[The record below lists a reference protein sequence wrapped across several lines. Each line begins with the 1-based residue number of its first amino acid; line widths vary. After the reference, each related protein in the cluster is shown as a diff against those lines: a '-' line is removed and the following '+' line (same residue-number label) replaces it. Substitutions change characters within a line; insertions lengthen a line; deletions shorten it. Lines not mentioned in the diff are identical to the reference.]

1 MATLLHIDS
10 SAAGSASVS
19 RSVADL
25 IRQEWRGDVI
35 YRDLGSEPV
44 PPITA
49 DHVTARNMDP
59 GELSAELK
67 DATALQDRLIDEFLR
82 ADAYLF
88 AVPMYNYS
96 VPAAFK
102 AWIDQII
109 VMGRTLPLPGT
120 TAPTAGRPAIVVS
133 ARGGFG
139 YGAGGPSQERDFVLP
154 WLQLI
159 LGDTLGLALR
169 AITPEG
175 TLAPVIPAYASMIPT
190 YEESLQD
197 AEERARHEARSLTE
211 RVRSASP
218 RVATHGLRVDDEANL
233 FFGQDFGE
241 VSGPRRVI
249 EVPVAGGEA
258 TG

>member
-10 SAAGSASVS
+10 SAAGAESVS
-19 RSVADL
+19 RSVANL
-25 IRQEWRGDVI
+25 IRQEWSGDVV
-35 YRDLGSEPV
+35 YRDVGLQPV

-59 GELSAELK
+59 AELSAELK
-67 DATALQDRLIDEFLR
+67 AATALQDQLIEEFLT

-109 VMGRTLPLPGT
+109 VLGRTLPLPGT
-120 TAPTAGRPAIVVS
+120 PSLTAGRPAIVVS

-139 YGAGGPSQERDFVLP
+139 YGAGGPSKDRDFVTP

-159 LGDTLGLALR
+159 LADTLGLDLR
-169 AITPEG
+169 VITPEG

-190 YEESLQD
+190 YEQSLQD
-197 AEERARHEARSLTE
+197 AKEQAGAGARSLA
-211 RVRSASP
+211 RSS
-218 RVATHGLRVDDEANL
+218 
-233 FFGQDFGE
+233 
-241 VSGPRRVI
+241 S
-249 EVPVAGGEA
+249 
-258 TG
+258 